1 MTFLTFSRTFTWKK
15 SRARLLSL
23 VFLSGMIKC
32 FCAIRYINWCCAKA
46 HLSSSSWQLVFQY
59 LEHSCA
65 LSSARRT
72 CSSIKP
78 VSGTN
83 IRPPT
88 SACKGEPKTS
98 AQPISSQEPPGRYTC
113 SYSVLLVALG
123 SLSSWNRNCNSS
135 PVYFF
140 LFLHCQL
147 FYCSE
152 SLCVIKKLVWVVQ
165 IWRYSV
171 PSIAAFMWS
180 CCFCFFSFF
189 H

>member
-1 MTFLTFSRTFTWKK
+1 M
-15 SRARLLSL
+15 
-23 VFLSGMIKC
+23 

-180 CCFCFFSFF
+180 CCFCFFFF
-189 H
+189 LPLIETFPHSMRLYVWQ